1 MENLHLK
8 NLKHNNI
15 EIIKQ
20 TSWFNEFNP
29 EQQYYIESGLENDID
44 ITKFAKKEL
53 EGDKMFNILQELEME
68 KYNETLTVPYHMF
81 QTHEKIMKKLKLNTA
96 YGAVNK

>member
-15 EIIKQ
+15 EKIKQ
-20 TSWFNEFNP
+20 TTWFKSFNP

-44 ITKFAKKEL
+44 ITKFAKKEIS
-53 EGDKMFNILQELEME
+53 GDEM
-68 KYNETLTVPYHMF
+68 LSLIH
-81 QTHEKIMKKLKLNTA
+81 I
-96 YGAVNK
+96 